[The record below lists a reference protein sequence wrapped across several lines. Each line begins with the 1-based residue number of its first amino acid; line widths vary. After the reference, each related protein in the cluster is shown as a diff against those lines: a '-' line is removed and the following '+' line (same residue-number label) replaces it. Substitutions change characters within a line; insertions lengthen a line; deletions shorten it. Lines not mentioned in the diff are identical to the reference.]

1 MNNINDSDLQIILE
15 LSVNVGTNYL
25 MWYGAH
31 EDLTTKQIREEYDC
45 GGELL
50 KVLDDYDPEGDKGLD
65 SKRLAVM
72 VYEYLNKEYSKNHAM
87 LYRVGFSIAQ
97 QTLGLSARMSTS
109 DEEDSGKSV
118 SDLLPEHMKNLKSR
132 LKGILPSDITKTV
145 LGLVRNKIEEAGLD
159 VDIGDLL
166 VQVFNKVAFP
176 EAGRTFTVSM
186 GGEQKTYQTF
196 TEMIGDILNCSVQVF
211 TKISTSLDDLNNKE
225 KFMMSIGKVSTD
237 FMRENKPVLEVNESY
252 FLEELSQSSK
262 SDTDQP
268 AMSLDELVFGAIGG
282 MAESYWLKH
291 QQQKYDSPN

>member
-97 QTLGLSARMSTS
+97 QTLGLSARLSTS

-145 LGLVRNKIEEAGLD
+145 LELVRNKIEEAGLD

-196 TEMIGDILNCSVQVF
+196 TEMIGDILNCSVQGF
-211 TKISTSLDDLNNKE
+211 TKICTSLEDLKNKE

-237 FMRENKPVLEVNESY
+237 FMRENKPILEVNESY

-262 SDTDQP
+262 SGTDQP
-268 AMSLDELVFGAIGG
+268 VMSLDELVFGAIGG

>member
-1 MNNINDSDLQIILE
+1 MHNISDPDLQIILE

-31 EDLTTKQIREEYDC
+31 EALTTKQIREEYDC
-45 GGELL
+45 SGELL
-50 KVLDDYDPEGDKGLD
+50 KVLDDFDPEGDKDLD
-65 SKRLAVM
+65 SKKLAVM

-97 QTLGLSARMSTS
+97 QTLGLSARLSTS
-109 DEEDSGKSV
+109 DEEDSGKSI
-118 SDLLPEHMKNLKSR
+118 SDILPEHMKNLKSR
-132 LKGILPSDITKTV
+132 LKGILPTDITKTV
-145 LGLVRNKIEEAGLD
+145 LELVRKKIEESGLE

-166 VQVFNKVAFP
+166 IQVFNKVAFP
-176 EAGRTFTVSM
+176 DEGRKFTVTM

-196 TEMIGDILNCSVQVF
+196 TEMIGDILSCSVQGF
-211 TKISTSLDDLNNKE
+211 TKSCTSLEDLNNKE

-237 FMRENKPVLEVNESY
+237 FMRENKHILQVNESY
-252 FLEELSQSSK
+252 FLEELKQSSK
-262 SDTDQP
+262 SDTNQP

-282 MAESYWLKH
+282 MAEGYWLKH

>member
-1 MNNINDSDLQIILE
+1 MHNISDSDLQMILE

-45 GGELL
+45 SDELS
-50 KVLDDYDPEGDKGLD
+50 KVLDDFDPEGGKSLD

-72 VYEYLNKEYSKNHAM
+72 VYEYLNKKYSKNHAM

-97 QTLGLSARMSTS
+97 QTLGLSARLSTS
-109 DEEDSGKSV
+109 DEEDSGKSI
-118 SDLLPEHMKNLKSR
+118 SDILPEHMKNLKSR

-145 LGLVRNKIEEAGLD
+145 LDLVRNKIEDAGLE

-176 EAGRTFTVSM
+176 KEGRKFTVTM
-186 GGEQKTYQTF
+186 GEEQKTFQFF
-196 TEMIGDILNCSVQVF
+196 TEMIGDLLGHSVQKF
-211 TKISTSLDDLNNKE
+211 TKKCTSLDDLNNKG
-225 KFMMSIGKVSTD
+225 KFMESTGIIVAD
-237 FMRENKPVLEVNESY
+237 FLKKNKHTLQVNESY
-252 FLEELSQSSK
+252 FLEELRQSHQP
-262 SDTDQP
+262 DTNQP
-268 AMSLDELVFGAIGG
+268 ALSFDQLVLGAIGG
-282 MAESYWLKH
+282 MVEGYWLKH